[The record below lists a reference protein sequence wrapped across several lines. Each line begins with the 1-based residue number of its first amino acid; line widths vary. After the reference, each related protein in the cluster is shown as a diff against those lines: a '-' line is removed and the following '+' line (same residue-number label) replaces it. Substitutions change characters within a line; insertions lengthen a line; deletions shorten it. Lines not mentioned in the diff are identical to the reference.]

1 VGKGGKVIQ
10 RRKQTVRGRR
20 QSRQRWTLG
29 NEAPVWFRRVW
40 LERSRETPKTSAL
53 DMNRLRRI
61 AYL

>member
-1 VGKGGKVIQ
+1 MIQ
-10 RRKQTVRGRR
+10 RRKQTARGRR

-29 NEAPVWFRRVW
+29 NEAPTWLRRIW
-40 LERSRETPKTSAL
+40 RERSREIPKTSAL